1 MNPVVSAVIGSL
13 IRMALVAAGVNGVE
27 VGNEEISKAIDAA
40 LVLGSIIW
48 SIVHKVQV
56 DQQIKKAQSGLL

>member
-27 VGNEEISKAIDAA
+27 IGNEDISKAVDAA
-40 LVLGSIIW
+40 LVLISVVW

-56 DQQIKKAQSGLL
+56 DQQIKQAKSGLL